1 MIEIKF
7 RPSSHSED
15 GTIIATFPNEKR
27 AKEVA
32 KRLKRY
38 GARRLDCRVGVSCSD
53 AEYGTIEQVDE
64 IFDKYN
70 AEDVEQYDMYQE
82 LIIEVTLPIEMPLSV
97 VPLIVD
103 RETAEIIVKLTRWLG
118 KPEEKLTR
126 QSKKLIYRYEGEKY
140 VYAKYRVKVKL
151 EPFGVLYIR
160 GKRTPLTRAVK
171 VRGLF

>member
-15 GTIIATFPNEKR
+15 GTIVATFSNEER

-53 AEYGTIEQVDE
+53 AEYGTLDRVNN
-64 IFDKYN
+64 IFNECD
-70 AEDVEQYDMYQE
+70 AEDMEQYDLYQE
-82 LIIEVTLPIEMPLSV
+82 FIIEVTLPIGVPFSA

-103 RETAEIIVKLTRWLG
+103 RETAEIIAKLTRWLG

-126 QSKKLIYRYEGEKY
+126 RSKKLIYRYEGEEY
-140 VYAKYRVKVKL
+140 VYSSHFSEL

-160 GKRTPLTRAVK
+160 NKRTPLTRAVK